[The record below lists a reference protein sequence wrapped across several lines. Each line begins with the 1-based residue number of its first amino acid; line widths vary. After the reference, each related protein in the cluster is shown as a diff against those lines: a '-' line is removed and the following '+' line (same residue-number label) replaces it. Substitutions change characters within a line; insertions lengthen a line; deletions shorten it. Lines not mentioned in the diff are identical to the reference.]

1 MRKSLVFGGTS
12 TDLLASFSQSDINQ
26 SWCWKMSQTSFEWAD
41 PTLLEVLPQSGMTS
55 SGRLYQLHNVEHPTL
70 DAGGLQSPTQA
81 PLDTTCGTLWHLE
94 NSLTVD
100 GLLPTPTKTGA
111 EHRTRYSQGGRPLM
125 YMIQQGLLPTPT
137 STQFQTKRKR
147 QRAIEQALAQQP
159 LKARYR
165 ANGDY
170 DSGNRMFS
178 ILDAVV
184 YHSIRNQINL
194 PTPTVSASKNNPD
207 TPSIWNRNSSLNARA
222 AKMEG
227 LNKTT
232 GKGFRLNPRFVE
244 EMMGFPIGWT
254 DLELSETL
262 LSHNAPN
269 GLDNKS

>member
-81 PLDTTCGTLWHLE
+81 PLDTTCRTLWHLE

-100 GLLPTPTKTGA
+100 GLLPTPTKSGA
-111 EHRTRYSQGGRPLM
+111 EHRTQYNQGGRPLM
-125 YMIQQGLLPTPT
+125 YMIQKGLLT
-137 STQFQTKRKR
+137 
-147 QRAIEQALAQQP
+147 
-159 LKARYR
+159 
-165 ANGDY
+165 
-170 DSGNRMFS
+170 
-178 ILDAVV
+178 
-184 YHSIRNQINL
+184 
-194 PTPTVSASKNNPD
+194 TPTVNESKNNP
-207 TPSIWNRNSSLNARA
+207 SGASQWARHNSLNVEA
-222 AKMEG
+222 AKLQG

-232 GKGFRLNPRFVE
+232 GKDFRLNPLFVE

-254 DLELSETL
+254 DLEHSETL
-262 LSHNAPN
+262 SSHNAPN